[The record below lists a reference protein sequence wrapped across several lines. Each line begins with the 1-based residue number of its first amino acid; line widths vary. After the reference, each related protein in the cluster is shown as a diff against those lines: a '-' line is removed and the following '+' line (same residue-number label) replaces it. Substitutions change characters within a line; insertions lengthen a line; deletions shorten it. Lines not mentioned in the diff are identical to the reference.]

1 MRARLQVVGVNKS
14 LLAVIVIA
22 SIVVFGQTYQAF
34 GQVAS
39 GSVIVAIP
47 DVLPAGAAPGG
58 PQDNIVAI
66 ILREPGKTDI
76 IVLNPEFANEA
87 GLASA
92 VKGLQRNRTAIQNPD
107 RGVMSVLR
115 SAAPPRSRK
124 EHAAMARAL
133 EKVKEQGRTQ
143 IGNLGPGRWYE
154 FEADELML

>member
-76 IVLNPEFANEA
+76 IVLNPEFAN
-87 GLASA
+87 
-92 VKGLQRNRTAIQNPD
+92 
-107 RGVMSVLR
+107 
-115 SAAPPRSRK
+115 
-124 EHAAMARAL
+124 
-133 EKVKEQGRTQ
+133 
-143 IGNLGPGRWYE
+143 
-154 FEADELML
+154 